1 MGDKVGR
8 VYVDSQDLGK
18 LQSRKFKGLKRKPG
32 ESAGGADAEGDEA
45 DASVADDASADQ
57 GEGRKRRK
65 EA

>member
-45 DASVADDASADQ
+45 DASVADASADQ